1 MTRVKI
7 CGITQLTDALFA
19 AECGADALG
28 FIFAESPRRVS
39 ADTARD
45 IIRRLPP
52 FITTIGVFVGQQPD
66 LPELTQYCG
75 FSAVQ
80 LHSGYSREYVAGLR
94 SHRLIL
100 GVRVKDQASL
110 GDIPG
115 VEMASAVLLDAWHPQ
130 LQGGSGLAFDWS
142 ILHRG
147 LPVEKPFILAG
158 GLNPENISE
167 AVEKTRPYA
176 VDVSSGV
183 EVSPG
188 IKDPEK
194 VRLFIERVKARRSD

>member
-7 CGITQLTDALFA
+7 CGITQVSDALYA

-66 LPELTQYCG
+66 LPELVSYCG
-75 FSAVQ
+75 LGAVQ
-80 LHSGYSREYVAGLR
+80 LHSGYTQQYVEGLR
-94 SHRLIL
+94 NHRLIL
-100 GVRVKDQASL
+100 GVRVKDEASL
-110 GDIPG
+110 GSIPG
-115 VEMASAVLLDAWHPQ
+115 AELASAVLLDAWHPE

-142 ILHRG
+142 ILQRG

-158 GLNPENISE
+158 GLNPDNISE
-167 AVEKTRPYA
+167 AIEKTRPYA

-183 EVSPG
+183 EASPG

>member
-7 CGITQLTDALFA
+7 CGITQVSDALYA

-39 ADTARD
+39 ADSARD

-52 FITTIGVFVGQQPD
+52 FITTVGVFVGQHPG
-66 LPELTQYCG
+66 LPELVNYCG
-75 FSAVQ
+75 LGAVQ
-80 LHSGYSREYVAGLR
+80 LHSGYSQQYVEGLR
-94 SHRLIL
+94 NHRLIL
-100 GVRVKDQASL
+100 GVKVRGEESL
-110 GDIPG
+110 RDIPG
-115 VEMASAVLLDAWHPQ
+115 VELASAVLLDAWHPDV
-130 LQGGSGLAFDWS
+130 QGGSGLAFDWS
-142 ILHRG
+142 VLQGG
-147 LPVEKPFILAG
+147 LPFEKPFILAG

-167 AVEKTRPYA
+167 AIEKTRPYA

-183 EVSPG
+183 ETSPG